1 MARQKNTV
9 EYFPFY
15 VKDGKTLFALQ
26 EEYGIAGIG
35 YFTQLFRYLSQ
46 VPEHWISFQDEY
58 DRRRFIKYMGGDE
71 TICIHIVN
79 IMCTTGKLDKTLWET
94 KGVIVSEDFLDSLE
108 KVYSRRANALNIE
121 IVREKVSKLPDFDVN
136 ILYTSCKHIVKKSC
150 IKERK
155 GKERKVNSKYHCDSK
170 ESPPD
175 DAPLELFPE
184 KKIKV
189 KPVLKDE
196 NWKYIESLF
205 REKKNY
211 DNWGKQRRHVK
222 ELDKRI
228 QKIYKNKAPPMSLKE
243 FTKKCFDFF
252 MYLIVHG
259 KQIWRD
265 QENCIYPSTW
275 NSERIWTMY
284 LAEIEQRRQPSEKE
298 LMKGL
303 EDL

>member
-1 MARQKNTV
+1 MAREKNTV
-9 EYFPFY
+9 DYFPFY

-108 KVYSRRANALNIE
+108 KVYSRRANSLNIE
-121 IVREKVSKLPDFDVN
+121 IVREKVSKLPDFNVN
-136 ILYTSCKHIVKKSC
+136 NMYTSRKHIVKKNDV
-150 IKERK
+150 KERK

-170 ESPPD
+170 ESLP
-175 DAPLELFPE
+175 
-184 KKIKV
+184 
-189 KPVLKDE
+189 DE

-205 REKKNY
+205 REKKEY
-211 DNWGKQRRHVK
+211 DNWGKQRKHVK
-222 ELDKRI
+222 DLDKRI
-228 QKIYKNKAPPMSLKE
+228 QKIFKNKAPPISLKE
-243 FTKKCFDFF
+243 FTRKCVAFF
-252 MYLIVHG
+252 WFLKQYG
-259 KQIWRD
+259 KQIWKD
-265 QENCIYPSTW
+265 QAFFPSTL

-284 LAEIEQRRQPSEKE
+284 LEEIEKRKEPSEKE